1 MKNLIDYV
9 NALLSKR
16 RLIIYGATA
25 TMLLATLVTLFM
37 PNVYEAKAIVYIFP
51 PVTGTELIPASVSV
65 EIDQA
70 GPQRQDTSM
79 FRGNIGSRIRGY
91 MVTGIS
97 SLVGNR
103 ELARSP
109 STLKE
114 LRDRLGIYN
123 MKIEHL
129 RKILNI
135 ELVEIYKS
143 LYERKYEPM
152 FILTA
157 KANNAKLAQGLVN
170 AWAKILIDKVN
181 EINTY
186 RYKEI
191 SEFISSQLETSQK
204 NLLEKERLLN
214 DFMKTNSIATLEM
227 ELKTK
232 QDNFLVYNSELNK
245 VRIFMKEEGALMQK
259 VNLLKTQEEYFLG
272 LLDKTAKEIARLQAD
287 IYDKKQQLAQ
297 LQREVDIGRMNYE
310 LFEQKKAQFVISN
323 VERPGIARIISEA
336 VEPQMPIQPNRIA
349 IILTAGLFALIIMI
363 ILISISQLMFL
374 K

>member
-1 MKNLIDYV
+1 
-9 NALLSKR
+9 
-16 RLIIYGATA
+16 
-25 TMLLATLVTLFM
+25 M